1 MATIRWQ
8 NAGAWHPWIK
18 MNFNLGSFLA
28 KNHDVYSTP
37 YQVLEVHNSA
47 ENWRQISESDRGKD
61 EERLLPL
68 GTKPSCTVMYF
79 LLICLR
85 TKPTQSLYARYTVQS
100 HNSLSYSTQCCNHG
114 NQLWTIIRHYVCD
127 LASEWLTVFFSWKT
141 FSLHTLTMPHS
152 SDALSCLFLIQ
163 PNSVCP
169 LWRGSWMSPSH
180 YAPRFL

>member
-18 MNFNLGSFLA
+18 MNFNPGSFLA

-47 ENWRQISESDRGKD
+47 ENWRQISESDRGNGDKD
-61 EERLLPL
+61 FCLWGQNPAAPL
-68 GTKPSCTVMYF
+68 CIYF

-114 NQLWTIIRHYVCD
+114 NQLWTIIGHYVCD

-141 FSLHTLTMPHS
+141 FSVHTLTVPHS
-152 SDALSCLFLIQ
+152 SDALSFLFLTQ
-163 PNSVCP
+163 PNSV
-169 LWRGSWMSPSH
+169 SP
-180 YAPRFL
+180 